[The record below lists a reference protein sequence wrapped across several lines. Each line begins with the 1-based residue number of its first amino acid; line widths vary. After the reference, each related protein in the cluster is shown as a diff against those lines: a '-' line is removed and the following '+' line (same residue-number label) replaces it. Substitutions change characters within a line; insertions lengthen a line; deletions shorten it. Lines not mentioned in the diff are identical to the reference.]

1 MRWLAIMVVLA
12 LVLGAVGACAAD
24 RSDAREVYIFRG
36 DDPALDGIELGGW
49 GSGSAVRSKEKIL
62 DGSWSIKTT
71 TQSLYSGGRIDF
83 SHPVTL
89 FKGGIDKSRYI
100 QFAFFFDDVI
110 KVDPARGTDYAW
122 DVEPYTIPKTAKLR
136 FVFESD
142 DGLVAAVEKATGKID
157 PDDNWMRLA
166 VPLAKFQVGEDPVDQ
181 FRLKRLLITSDIPT
195 TTYLGEMKLVTD
207 NTPITV
213 ETLDTQTLAIMDDA
227 LWVAEAEG
235 GVSSLLYT
243 WDFDAANGIQHE
255 SDAMVGRYIYTM
267 GRKDG
272 KGNDIPFT
280 VTLTV
285 SDSDGLKE
293 PVTVTAAIEIND

>member
-1 MRWLAIMVVLA
+1 MRCLKIILVLA
-12 LVLGAVGACAAD
+12 MALGAVSACAAD
-24 RSDAREVYIFRG
+24 TSNGREVYIFKG
-36 DDPALDGIELGGW
+36 DDPALDGIALGNW

-62 DGSWSIKTT
+62 DGSWSIKIN
-71 TQSLYSGGRIDF
+71 TQNFYSGGRIDF
-83 SHPVTL
+83 TRPVTL

-100 QFAFFFDDVI
+100 QFTFFFDQVI

-122 DVEPYTIPKTAKLR
+122 DIEPYTIPKVAKLR

-142 DGLVAAVEKATGKID
+142 EGLVTAIEKLTGKID
-157 PDDNWMRLA
+157 PDDHWMRVA
-166 VPLAKFQVGEDPVDQ
+166 VPLAKFQVGEKPVDQ
-181 FRLKRLLITSDIPT
+181 FRLKRLLVMSDLPT

-207 NTPITV
+207 NSKLTV
-213 ETLDTQTLAIMDDA
+213 ESLDTQTLAIMDDA

-235 GVSSLLYT
+235 GVSSLLYS

-267 GRKDG
+267 GRKDAN
-272 KGNDIPFT
+272 GNDIPFV

-285 SDSDGLKE
+285 TDSDGLKA
-293 PVTVTAAIEIND
+293 PVTVTAAIEISD